1 MNRLRIGLSGSFII
15 GCFYAAFGLFDSL
28 GKFAAGIIVAAL
40 SVIAYGLT
48 DYVETQ
54 HDNFLLQE
62 RQDVWARRDGGE
74 SVE

>member
-1 MNRLRIGLSGSFII
+1 MNRLRIGLVGSFII

-48 DYVETQ
+48 DYVETV
-54 HDNFLLQE
+54 HDNQLIAE
-62 RQDVWARRDGGE
+62 RESVWARRDAD
-74 SVE
+74 

>member
-1 MNRLRIGLSGSFII
+1 MNRLRIGLVGSFII

-48 DYVETQ
+48 DYVESV
-54 HDNFLLQE
+54 HDNQLIAE
-62 RQDVWARRDGGE
+62 RESVWARRDAD
-74 SVE
+74 

>member
-40 SVIAYGLT
+40 SIIAYGLT
-48 DYVETQ
+48 DYVETVR
-54 HDNFLLQE
+54 DNQLIAE
-62 RQDVWARRDGGE
+62 RESVWARRDAD
-74 SVE
+74 